1 MDNKMEE
8 ITPEELL
15 NQYQNETQPGTQDEE
30 VKE

>member
-15 NQYQNETQPGTQDEE
+15 NQYQNETQPETQDEE